1 MVAQTLTRS
10 NNQII
15 QKVVKPFIWNMN
27 KSCVFS
33 RSEVHYEGKENQ
45 SLSSF
50 VATLI
55 HETTEYQRLV
65 DRETDRQ
72 TDRQF

>member
-1 MVAQTLTRS
+1 
-10 NNQII
+10 
-15 QKVVKPFIWNMN
+15 MN

-72 TDRQF
+72 TDSFKIRSFQWSRLTR

>member
-1 MVAQTLTRS
+1 
-10 NNQII
+10 
-15 QKVVKPFIWNMN
+15 MN

-45 SLSSF
+45 SLPSF

-72 TDRQF
+72 TDSFKIRSFQWSRLTR

>member
-1 MVAQTLTRS
+1 
-10 NNQII
+10 
-15 QKVVKPFIWNMN
+15 MN

-65 DRETDRQ
+65 DRQTDRQ
-72 TDRQF
+72 TDSFKIRSFQWSRLTR

>member
-1 MVAQTLTRS
+1 
-10 NNQII
+10 
-15 QKVVKPFIWNMN
+15 MN

-65 DRETDRQ
+65 DRQTDRQ